1 MNLIILSGVAGVGKS
16 TYVEQYYPNATIIS
30 SDAIKIELGHE
41 GPNDKTI
48 FAEVYRRVR
57 NAMIRGD
64 ETIVADATFLT
75 RKSRLALISQTAP
88 KQYGYTVTVIQ
99 LHKPLKLIQDQNKQR
114 KIDQVVPRDVV
125 RQMYLSMQPARVGLD
140 CDEYILMSPSIDA
153 YTYEMNK
160 GINEPHHSLYHYE
173 TIQEHIDMTIAESIK
188 RYGESSPIVEIATW
202 HDLGKSVAR
211 TTKQTKK
218 LVSKYVTQLVG
229 GYDTYVGHE
238 NVSAMYYQ
246 IAKGDPDIVDVI
258 LNHMVAH
265 KVDDLNTSRTIRR
278 QHLSKQVITYLEQF
292 REIDRVSKRCDQTLI
307 AIPSELFKLYEGDTV
322 LAQLLNNED
331 VTVSV
336 NTIDPHNPLFTFKYK
351 HAGVDF
357 HNILTRNA
365 RALTLDKNGTIVTIG
380 FEKFFNYKQLGEEY
394 DDDFRYECCEVH
406 TTKPITAWE
415 KLDGTLIVLGV
426 YQGKF
431 VASTTMS
438 TKTDFSI
445 NAQHYF
451 ESHPNADKIKQ
462 YMIDHD
468 LCFMFEYT
476 SPENQIVVPYE
487 ETKYTFLGARKRD
500 IYDHRVVRL
509 VDADINALGLCAAHS
524 ITMTFDELVA
534 YQHTNTTSEGF
545 VVEND
550 YGRLV
555 KFKTNYWF
563 EQSHK
568 MFGFFFGDPYSKSK
582 RILLADAIRNDTIDD
597 IVAFDNQRLSE
608 THPVVDF
615 KRAWDAKLAHYQ
627 QLATQYEHLDDK
639 ALGLIKLDKLDKQ
652 VLFALRKG
660 NLFQMERLC
669 HNLAHKIV
677 KDMG

>member
-16 TYVEQYYPNATIIS
+16 TYISQYYPDATVVS
-30 SDAIKIELGHE
+30 SDAIKSELGHE

-48 FAEVYRRVR
+48 FAEVYRRIR
-57 NAMIRGD
+57 DALARGD
-64 ETIVADATFLT
+64 KTVVADATFLT

-88 KQYGYTVTVIQ
+88 KLYGYTVTVMQ
-99 LHKPLKLIQDQNKQR
+99 LHKPLRTIQEQNKR
-114 KIDQVVPRDVV
+114 RSIDQIVPRDVV
-125 RQMYLSMQPARVGLD
+125 RQMYLAMQPARIGLD
-140 CDEYILMSPSIDA
+140 CDEYILVSPSIEA
-153 YTYEMNK
+153 YEYEMNK
-160 GINEPHHSLYHYE
+160 GINEPHHLLYHYE
-173 TIQEHIDMTIAESIK
+173 TIREHIDMTIAESIK
-188 RYGESSPIVEIATW
+188 RYGANSPITEIAKW

-211 TTKQTKK
+211 TPKQTTK

-246 IAKGDPDIVDVI
+246 IANGDPDIVDVI

-265 KVDDLNTSRTIRR
+265 KVSDLNTSRTIRR

-292 REIDRVSKRCDQTLI
+292 REIDSVSKHCDPTLFDMP
-307 AIPSELFKLYEGDTV
+307 AMLSNLYNGDTI
-322 LAQLLNNED
+322 LAQFLNNED
-331 VTVSV
+331 VVLSV
-336 NTIDPHNPLFTFKYK
+336 NASDPHNPLFTFKYE

-357 HNILTRNA
+357 HNIITRNA
-365 RALTLDKNGTIVTIG
+365 RALTLDKDSTIVTIG

-394 DDDFRYECCEVH
+394 DDIRREFDEIDI
-406 TTKPITAWE
+406 TKPTAAWE

-426 YQGKF
+426 YRGKF
-431 VASTTMS
+431 VVSTTMS
-438 TKTDFSI
+438 TKTEFSI

-462 YMIDHD
+462 YMVDRD
-468 LCFMFEYT
+468 LCLMFEYT

-487 ETKYTFLGARKRD
+487 DTVYTLIGARKRD

-509 VDADINALGLCAAHS
+509 EQSDIDSLGLHAAYP
-524 ITMTFDELVA
+524 TMMTFDELVE
-534 YQHTNTTSEGF
+534 YQHNNKTSEGF
-545 VVEND
+545 VVENE

-615 KRAWDAKLAHYQ
+615 KRAWDAKLVHYQ

-639 ALGLIKLDKLDKQ
+639 ELGLIKLDKLDKQ

-677 KDMG
+677 KDMR